1 MNNTLLIAFFIA
13 ITILI
18 VFLVVKNV
26 KDKDKYENQQ
36 NDDYHK
42 LKSDSPDDQLL

>member
-1 MNNTLLIAFFIA
+1 MNNTLLIVFFIA

-36 NDDYHK
+36 NDDYHQF
-42 LKSDSPDDQLL
+42 KSDSTDDKLL